1 MDASDCAKRQ
11 LIIIID
17 AADGPDAANVTQ
29 VSRVHDLGTH
39 ISVEFISTARSKYHY
54 MAVRHAHGDLGE
66 VIECAH
72 TVDTFRHLDCLD

>member
-1 MDASDCAKRQ
+1 MDASDRAKRQ

-17 AADGPDAANVTQ
+17 AADGPDATDVAQ

-39 ISVEFISTARSKYHY
+39 ISVEFISTARSKYHHV
-54 MAVRHAHGDLGE
+54 AVRHAHGDLGE

-72 TVDTFRHLDCLD
+72 TVDTFGHLDCLD

>member
-1 MDASDCAKRQ
+1 MDASDRAKRQ
-11 LIIIID
+11 LIIIVN
-17 AADGPDAANVTQ
+17 AADGPDSANVAQ
-29 VSRVHDLGTH
+29 VSCIHDLCPH
-39 ISVEFISTARSKYHY
+39 ITAEFISTTRSKYHH